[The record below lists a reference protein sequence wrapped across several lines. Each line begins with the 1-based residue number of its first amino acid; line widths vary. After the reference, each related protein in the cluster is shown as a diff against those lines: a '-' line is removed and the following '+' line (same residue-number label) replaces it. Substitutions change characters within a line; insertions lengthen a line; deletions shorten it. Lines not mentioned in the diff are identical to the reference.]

1 MGAHGECTRE
11 VVGAAP
17 GTRLSWLG
25 GRVGCSRGRVRGRE
39 GVGLLGLVSGR
50 KLQGR
55 VSRYSSSSVAPGG
68 CILSIS
74 YVISV
79 SMQCFVLDVIIKVG
93 SCKVLA
99 VLDWRS
105 VLAHSQLW
113 LFGSLS
119 ENR

>member
-11 VVGAAP
+11 VMGAAP

-25 GRVGCSRGRVRGRE
+25 GRVGCSWGRVRGRE

-68 CILSIS
+68 VYFIYILRYFSE
-74 YVISV
+74 Y
-79 SMQCFVLDVIIKVG
+79 
-93 SCKVLA
+93 A
-99 VLDWRS
+99 VFR
-105 VLAHSQLW
+105 A
-113 LFGSLS
+113 
-119 ENR
+119 RRYY